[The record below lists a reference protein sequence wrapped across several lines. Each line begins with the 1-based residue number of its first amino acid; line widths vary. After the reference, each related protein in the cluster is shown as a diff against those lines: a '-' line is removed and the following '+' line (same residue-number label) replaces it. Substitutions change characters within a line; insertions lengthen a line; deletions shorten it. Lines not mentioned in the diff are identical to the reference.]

1 MKKIFLIMLN
11 FLLVSNLYAEDLIE
25 EENTLVVPYRKAK
38 PVVRNNFDRKY
49 GFEINL
55 LLNPSI
61 AAVIDLSR
69 NSELLMAFEHSLYM
83 EIDDIFNFKK
93 PSSIFSYSLGWR
105 YNFPRNYSG
114 SSWFIAPSVNQG
126 FVIKYSE
133 DGYRISVGGSI
144 LFGYMWRWDIFR
156 FSLAVGPG
164 YKHVFG
170 GQNINFL
177 SFVYPTLLL
186 GWSF

>member
-11 FLLVSNLYAEDLIE
+11 FLLVSNLYAEDLVE

-38 PVVRNNFDRKY
+38 PVIRNNIDRKN
-49 GFEINL
+49 GFEVNL
-55 LLNPSI
+55 LSNPSI
-61 AAVIDLSR
+61 KAVIDLSR
-69 NSELLMAFEHSLYM
+69 NSELLITPFEYSPYIEDLFKLYA
-83 EIDDIFNFKK
+83 I
-93 PSSIFSYSLGWR
+93 SSIFSYGLGWR

-114 SSWFIAPSVNQG
+114 SSWFISPSVNQG
-126 FVIKYSE
+126 FVIKDSE
-133 DGYRISVGGSI
+133 DGYKISVGGSV
-144 LFGYMWRWDIFR
+144 LLGYMWRWDILR
-156 FSLAVGPG
+156 FSLASGPG

-177 SFVYPTLLL
+177 SFAYPTLLL